1 MDCSGDGTD
10 QHRLEAEKQ
19 RGIQLVRQVM
29 PGTSAS
35 CEDIQGIRPQA
46 KTAHERKIKVV
57 AAGVLHSVFFPPIFI
72 FQSTKVTSLVLCD
85 VHKLT

>member
-1 MDCSGDGTD
+1 MSRTLTNRQEYPHFSG
-10 QHRLEAEKQ
+10 HRTFCDIPA
-19 RGIQLVRQVM
+19 
-29 PGTSAS
+29 SAS